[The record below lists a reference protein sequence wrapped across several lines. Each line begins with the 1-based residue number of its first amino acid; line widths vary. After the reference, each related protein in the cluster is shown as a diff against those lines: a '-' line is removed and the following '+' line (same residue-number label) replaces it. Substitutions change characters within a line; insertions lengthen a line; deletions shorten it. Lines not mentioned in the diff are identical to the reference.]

1 MANKSLNKVVLM
13 GNLTR
18 DPELKYTPTGTAVC
32 TIGLATNRTWTS
44 NTGEAKEEVQFHR
57 VIAWQKLAELCGKLL
72 TKGRRIYLEGRLV
85 YRSYVGKDGQQKNI
99 TEIIMSDFI
108 LFDDK
113 FARESDA
120 GASTTP
126 TTQPVADTTDYSID
140 PDLDSAPADIEE
152 ASKETTAPAGTSS
165 SSTTETLDN
174 IDDDIPF

>member
-1 MANKSLNKVVLM
+1 MANKSLNRVVLM

-57 VIAWQKLAELCGKLL
+57 IIAWQKLAELCGKLL
-72 TKGRRIYLEGRLV
+72 TKGRRVYLEGRLV

-108 LFDDK
+108 LCDDK
-113 FARESDA
+113 YAKGA
-120 GASTTP
+120 GTETTA
-126 TTQPVADTTDYSID
+126 TSSQATPVADSTDYSID
-140 PDLDSAPADIEE
+140 EDLDTATSAPDSTPETPEPVTEVMTQTTKEE
-152 ASKETTAPAGTSS
+152 
-165 SSTTETLDN
+165 
-174 IDDDIPF
+174 DDDIPF

>member
-72 TKGRRIYLEGRLV
+72 VKGRRVYVEGRLV

-113 FARESDA
+113 FARESES
-120 GASTTP
+120 ASGTAP
-126 TTQPVADTTDYSID
+126 TTQATPEATDYSID
-140 PDLDSAPADIEE
+140 SDFDSAQAEIEE
-152 ASKETTAPAGTSS
+152 APKDDKSGVDPSS
-165 SSTTETLDN
+165 SSTTQTLEN